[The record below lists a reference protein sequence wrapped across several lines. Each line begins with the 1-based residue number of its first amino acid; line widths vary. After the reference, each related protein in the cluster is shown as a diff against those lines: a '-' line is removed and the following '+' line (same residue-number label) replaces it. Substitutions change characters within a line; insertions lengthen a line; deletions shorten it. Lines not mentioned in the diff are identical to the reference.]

1 MREKLRDS
9 RGETLVEVLASVL
22 ICALSVTLL
31 FGAVMASSNIDLK
44 AQEADGEYYD
54 ALTKAER
61 QRKGGDETDE
71 HPLSGAVVTVT
82 SKEGAPDGPPLNSVE
97 IKAGDE
103 DSGLSFYGSERLL
116 SYAVDRPA
124 KEELPPVP
132 GPGGG

>member
-61 QRKGGDETDE
+61 QKDTDK
-71 HPLSGAVVTVT
+71 HASSGAAVTVT
-82 SKEGAPDGPPLNSVE
+82 SKDAGGTLLNSVE
-97 IKAGDE
+97 IKADDE

-124 KEELPPVP
+124 KEEFPPVP